1 MFVYMMSEEGKENEL
16 TVIVIVLYPGKTIST
31 QLQEKW
37 FLSLFAFSIFS
48 VVLRLFVE
56 HSQPDQDLR

>member
-31 QLQEKW
+31 
-37 FLSLFAFSIFS
+37 
-48 VVLRLFVE
+48 
-56 HSQPDQDLR
+56 